1 MLHHSVSTD
10 PTGTTHWAV
19 GYSTNH
25 LFPEAE
31 PRILVQVQD
40 AEAEQLRFPLSPDQ
54 ARSLAQALH
63 LVPVTVDAFFSIG
76 TAIEEVSITL
86 KTQRGSP
93 AALTLVGIDESH
105 GIQLAPEDAAAMAEW
120 IEGRIA
126 KATEVIETLRRGEV
140 PQHSA

>member
-1 MLHHSVSTD
+1 MIHHSVSTD

-54 ARSLAQALH
+54 ARALAQALR
-63 LVPVTVDAFFSIG
+63 LVPVTVEAFYSIG
-76 TAIEEVSITL
+76 STIDEVSITL
-86 KTQRGSP
+86 KTQQGSP
-93 AALTLVGIDESH
+93 ATLTLVGIDQSR
-105 GIQLAPEDAAAMAEW
+105 GILLASEDAAAMAEW
-120 IEGRIA
+120 IDGRIA
-126 KATEVIETLRRGEV
+126 KATEVVETLRRGEL